1 MLVECELSKVV
12 VNEVRDQQMVYV
24 RELAEPHREFPIL
37 IGIVEAM
44 AIERKL
50 KNQPVERPL
59 THDLVVSVI
68 EEMGGR
74 LERIIVNDLKSG
86 TFFAQLEVHMPGRKG
101 PLLIDSRP
109 SDAIAVAVRCRCR
122 IFVHEQVFQKA
133 ETGDE

>member
-74 LERIIVNDLKSG
+74 LERIIVNDLKEG
-86 TFFAQLEVHMPGRKG
+86 TFFAQLEVHMPGRKE

-122 IFVHEQVFQKA
+122 IYVHEKVFQKA
-133 ETGDE
+133 EREE